1 MAHDTTRPKPMQ
13 RPGGRTEV
21 IRKAVAS
28 AVLDL
33 LGTGKLDFTVL
44 EVAERS
50 GVGRRTVHRRWPNR
64 LALLREALAEHH
76 NPLKVGFSGSFQK
89 DLYRLAVE
97 FRDLSRNP
105 HEFAINRLLASTEDA
120 EFRREV
126 LADFQD
132 RVTKPALERFR
143 VAQEAGDI
151 TDEIDAT
158 VAWLMLGASIVTLS
172 FIVRAPPDN
181 RQLRKLVAAVMR
193 MCRP

>member
-1 MAHDTTRPKPMQ
+1 M
-13 RPGGRTEV
+13 
-21 IRKAVAS
+21 
-28 AVLDL
+28 
-33 LGTGKLDFTVL
+33 
-44 EVAERS
+44 
-50 GVGRRTVHRRWPNR
+50 
-64 LALLREALAEHH
+64 
-76 NPLKVGFSGSFQK
+76 GFSGNFQK